1 MKLLHIAECAGGV
14 DRYLRLLLPLLES
27 KFKQVL
33 VCSQHFSSQYYLNIV
48 DEIVQM
54 EMDQSFSLKKIYQQ
68 VVLLRS
74 IFKKEEPDI
83 IYCHSS
89 FAGGIGRLASFGF
102 KHKIVYNPHGWAFN
116 IPYGLKP
123 KFYILLERVLAYK
136 TDKIIAISDFEKQN
150 AIRYGIIK
158 DEKIDVIYSGIDLE
172 ATKKNSLDKNITRK
186 SLGIPDDAFLVGM
199 SARICETKAPDIFVE
214 ASAIIKKA
222 IPNAFFILIGDGELR
237 IEIEKLIKEKCLVNC
252 VTITGWVENP
262 LPYIKLLDVG
272 LLLSRWE
279 GFGLALV
286 EYMKLGIPIVA
297 TRVCAIPNLITNDYN
312 GLLVDMDNYK
322 QVAEA
327 VIKIYKSK
335 KLREKMITNGV
346 SVVNTKYD
354 IHRVAM
360 QHLELFS
367 GLLENK

>member
-27 KFKQVL
+27 RFKQVL
-33 VCSQHFSSQYYLNIV
+33 VCSQHYSPQNYLNIV
-48 DEIVQM
+48 DKVVQM
-54 EMDQSFSLKKIYQQ
+54 EMDQSFSLKKIYKQ

-74 IFKKEEPDI
+74 ILKKEEPDI

-89 FAGGIGRLASFGF
+89 FAGGIGRLASIGF

-123 KFYILLERVLAYK
+123 RFYILLERILARK
-136 TDKIIAISDFEKQN
+136 TDKIIAISNFEKQN
-150 AIRYGIIK
+150 AIRHGIAK
-158 DEKIDVIYSGIDLE
+158 AEKIDVIFSGIDIDE
-172 ATKKNSLDKNITRK
+172 TAINSQDISITRE
-186 SLGIPDDAFLVGM
+186 SLRIPDNAFLVGM

-214 ASAIIKKA
+214 AASMIIKE
-222 IPNAFFILIGDGELR
+222 IPEAFFMFIGDGELKN
-237 IEIEKLIKEKCLVNC
+237 EIEKLIKKKGLDSYFV
-252 VTITGWVENP
+252 ITGWVENP
-262 LPYIKLLDVG
+262 LPYIKLLDTG

-286 EYMKLGIPIVA
+286 EYMRLEVPIVA
-297 TRVCAIPNLITNDYN
+297 TRVCAIPDLITSEYN
-312 GLLVDMDNYK
+312 GLLVEMDNYK

-327 VIKIYKSK
+327 VIRIKKSDSLK
-335 KLREKMITNGV
+335 DKLKRNGL
-346 SVVNTKYD
+346 SVVNSKFD

-360 QHLELFS
+360 QHMELFNT
-367 GLLENK
+367 LFDYI